1 MLLESSPQHTI
12 LCIHKPPVTDEW
24 AAYTRYIGQLLGSRF
39 DHRSV
44 QAVTSAAEAEQ
55 LTGFASPFAVDE
67 AHAPGVTHAPE
78 AGVWRPAVPDL
89 VIFGEAQS
97 AWWQRPWRQA
107 ARAINRTRG
116 PILFAR
122 GARRPLR
129 RILWLIRDHESDD
142 AALNWVARLA
152 VPSRA
157 VVTLMPIVPAYPRL
171 YQRGATVQLPSDVF
185 HEHDNTSLLA
195 GYVRRLDGLGVEGS
209 ISRRQGDPVAQ
220 IRNEVR
226 AHVYD
231 LIVIAAEPTSSWER
245 WLMGEVVTPL
255 LRWADRPV
263 LVAR

>member
-12 LCIHKPPVTDEW
+12 LCIHKPPVTNEW

-55 LTGFASPFAVDE
+55 LTGFTAD
-67 AHAPGVTHAPE
+67 APDMARAAEGGV
-78 AGVWRPAVPDL
+78 GRPAVPDL
-89 VIFGEAQS
+89 VIFGEPQAP
-97 AWWQRPWRQA
+97 WWQRPFRSQA
-107 ARAINRTRG
+107 ARVVNRTRG

-171 YQRGATVQLPSDVF
+171 YQRGATVQLPADVF
-185 HEHDNTSLLA
+185 HDHDHASLLA
-195 GYVRRLDGLGVEGS
+195 GYVRWLDGLGVEGS
-209 ISRRQGDPVAQ
+209 VSRRQGDPVAQ

-231 LIVIAAEPTSSWER
+231 MIVIAAEPTSGWER
-245 WLMGEVVTPL
+245 WLMGEVVAPL